1 MRDEGHDWTT
11 QQIIRMEA
19 KIRRVYEDALASAKD
34 KYAEFTRKFLIK
46 DEIHRAELK
55 AGKITKVD
63 YRDWLKGQVF
73 QRERLEAQIADLAK
87 TMTNANR
94 LAMDIINDATPGV
107 FAYNANWAAFAIEHA
122 GNADMGFGLYDV
134 ATVKRLIR
142 EDPTLLPPSRVEI
155 PKDLQ
160 WNTKKIA
167 AQINQGIILG
177 EDLATIAKRFRS
189 VTDANANMSLTHART
204 AMTGAQNAGRI
215 DTYHR
220 AEAMGIKLEKEW
232 LATLDSRTRSTHGM
246 LDGQHV
252 PVDGLFKVENYEI
265 RYPGDPTAHPA
276 MVYNCRCTLISRLLD
291 YPAQNAKRRDE
302 SSDRKPIKDMTFKE
316 WRRMKGNEGRG
327 RPQGNYI
334 NRIETA
340 LTRENNEYRSIKDAE
355 NISDLENTVMKMT
368 GKRVNLAGA
377 DLDLMKENMQQL
389 VALGNEY
396 GYRFDEVVTTA
407 GRAYLGDV
415 KRSGRYA
422 DEVSILYPKKF
433 YKSREALLGELKK
446 EAGLGRMPRIGGRN
460 ISVYTTTHEF
470 AHTLSEALTSRLYGR
485 DSVFWDEIEEV
496 YIDYKKNGGGVLGSY
511 ASTNQNEFLAEAFA
525 EAKLSPRAS
534 EWSIKVI
541 EIIDKY
547 YRKKRGG

>member
-19 KIRRVYEDALASAKD
+19 KIRRVYEDALASAND
-34 KYAEFTRKFLIK
+34 KYAEFSRKFLIK

-94 LAMDIINDATPGV
+94 LAMDIINDATPGA
-107 FAYNANWAAFAIEHA
+107 FAYNANWAAFAIEKA

-134 ATVKRLIR
+134 ATVKRMIR

-252 PVDGLFKVENYEI
+252 PVDDVFKVENYEI

-302 SSDRKPIKDMTFKE
+302 NPDRKPIKDMTFKE
-316 WRRMKGNEGRG
+316 WRGMKETELTRRKVGTRGQQVIDKPTYNKLTKEFLRRGGQIIRGEEAERMLGNHAYASYITGAYTAYIKDEATISDVLEEMFHAEQDR
-327 RPQGNYI
+327 I
-334 NRIETA
+334 NRFGFMSDPVVPILREIEA
-340 LTRENNEYRSIKDAE
+340 QEYLINSAE
-355 NISDLENTVMKMT
+355 RYKIPLEETEVT
-368 GKRVNLAGA
+368 
-377 DLDLMKENMQQL
+377 KENLKYYQGM
-389 VALGNEY
+389 
-396 GYRFDEVVTTA
+396 
-407 GRAYLGDV
+407 
-415 KRSGRYA
+415 
-422 DEVSILYPKKF
+422 
-433 YKSREALLGELKK
+433 LKK
-446 EAGLGRMPRIGGRN
+446 LRG
-460 ISVYTTTHEF
+460 
-470 AHTLSEALTSRLYGR
+470 
-485 DSVFWDEIEEV
+485 EEP
-496 YIDYKKNGGGVLGSY
+496 D
-511 ASTNQNEFLAEAFA
+511 
-525 EAKLSPRAS
+525 
-534 EWSIKVI
+534 
-541 EIIDKY
+541 
-547 YRKKRGG
+547 

>member
-19 KIRRVYEDALASAKD
+19 KIRRVYEDALASAND

-94 LAMDIINDATPGV
+94 LAMDIINDATPGA
-107 FAYNANWAAFAIEHA
+107 FAYNANWAAFVIEKA
-122 GNADMGFGLYDV
+122 GNADMGFGLYDT

-215 DTYHR
+215 DTYRR

-302 SSDRKPIKDMTFKE
+302 SPDRKPIKDMTFKE
-316 WRRMKGNEGRG
+316 WRGMKGSQESKEAASPRKKAQTTK
-327 RPQGNYI
+327 PVPVKKA
-334 NRIETA
+334 ETEKIKQKVA
-340 LTRENNEYRSIKDAE
+340 KGKTQAQKPVFATRKELDKMSLDELRKQTTVLAAMWYETHPKGLSFPAGSDYLQIAWSLNFNASRTSLTKDYLSIKKK
-355 NISDLENTVMKMT
+355 LE
-368 GKRVNLAGA
+368 
-377 DLDLMKENMQQL
+377 E
-389 VALGNEY
+389 
-396 GYRFDEVVTTA
+396 
-407 GRAYLGDV
+407 
-415 KRSGRYA
+415 
-422 DEVSILYPKKF
+422 I
-433 YKSREALLGELKK
+433 YKLK
-446 EAGLGRMPRIGGRN
+446 
-460 ISVYTTTHEF
+460 
-470 AHTLSEALTSRLYGR
+470 
-485 DSVFWDEIEEV
+485 
-496 YIDYKKNGGGVLGSY
+496 
-511 ASTNQNEFLAEAFA
+511 
-525 EAKLSPRAS
+525 
-534 EWSIKVI
+534 
-541 EIIDKY
+541 
-547 YRKKRGG
+547 

>member
-1 MRDEGHDWTT
+1 MRDEGHEWTT

-19 KIRRVYEDALASAKD
+19 KIRRVYEDALASAND

-55 AGKITKVD
+55 SGKITKVD

-94 LAMDIINDATPGV
+94 LAMDIINDATPGA
-107 FAYNANWAAFAIEHA
+107 FAYNANWAAFAIEKA
-122 GNADMGFGLYDV
+122 GNADMGFGLYDA

-215 DTYHR
+215 DTYRR
-220 AEAMGIKLEKEW
+220 AEEMGIKLEKEW

-252 PVDGLFKVENYEI
+252 PVDGMFRVENYEI

-302 SSDRKPIKDMTFKE
+302 SPDRKPIKDMTFKE
-316 WRRMKGNEGRG
+316 WRGMKGEESRPTEGLKSSQERAKIKIEQNRAWLQRG
-327 RPQGNYI
+327 YD
-334 NRIETA
+334 TA
-340 LTRENNEYRSIKDAE
+340 VKNGD
-355 NISDLENTVMKMT
+355 IS
-368 GKRVNLAGA
+368 
-377 DLDLMKENMQQL
+377 
-389 VALGNEY
+389 
-396 GYRFDEVVTTA
+396 
-407 GRAYLGDV
+407 
-415 KRSGRYA
+415 
-422 DEVSILYPKKF
+422 
-433 YKSREALLGELKK
+433 
-446 EAGLGRMPRIGGRN
+446 
-460 ISVYTTTHEF
+460 
-470 AHTLSEALTSRLYGR
+470 ALTSFEHYMDVAYRVEMELVGAITSDNIQINGYKTHFLDRIIGSYEKKR
-485 DSVFWDEIEEV
+485 EPVSIESAKYALEHGEIRKNRPTRGKPSNV
-496 YIDYKKNGGGVLGSY
+496 YITSHCKV
-511 ASTNQNEFLAEAFA
+511 
-525 EAKLSPRAS
+525 
-534 EWSIKVI
+534 SINPETGTLIQATPK
-541 EIIDKY
+541 E
-547 YRKKRGG
+547 RGTE